1 MLVFMKTDRLL
12 LEHMRSVLA
21 TEGSLEAKAQRISQ
35 MIRAAGAYRWV
46 GIYAVEGEEIACVA
60 WSGQDAPAH
69 PRFPRS
75 QGLSGAALR
84 SGTAVVVGDVT
95 SDPRYLT
102 TFGSTRSEIV
112 VPIVH
117 PVTGATLS
125 LIDVESERVNAFTD
139 DDRAFLEECA
149 SVLASLYG

>member
-1 MLVFMKTDRLL
+1 MLVFMETDRLL
-12 LEHMRSVLA
+12 LDHMRSVLE
-21 TEGSLEAKAQRISQ
+21 TEESRQAKAQRISE

-46 GIYAVEGEEIACVA
+46 GIYAVESEEIACVA
-60 WSGQDAPAH
+60 WSGHDAPAH
-69 PRFPRS
+69 LRFPRS
-75 QGLSGAALR
+75 QGLCGAAVRSGA
-84 SGTAVVVGDVT
+84 AVVVGDVT
-95 SDPRYLT
+95 SDPRYLA

-112 VPIVH
+112 VPMVN
-117 PVTGATLS
+117 PVTGATLG

>member
-1 MLVFMKTDRLL
+1 MKTDPLL
-12 LEHMRSVLA
+12 LDQVRSLLEA
-21 TEGSLEAKAQRISQ
+21 EGSLEAKAQRTSQ

-46 GIYAVEGEEIACVA
+46 GIYAVEGEEIVCLA
-60 WSGQDAPAH
+60 WSGQGAPAH

-75 QGLSGAALR
+75 QGLSGAAVR
-84 SGTAVVVGDVT
+84 SGAAVIVGDVT

-112 VPIVH
+112 VPIVSR
-117 PVTGATLS
+117 VTGATLG
-125 LIDVESERVNAFTD
+125 LIDGESEQVNAFTD
-139 DDRAFLEECA
+139 EDRAFLEECA